1 MMSIAIQEPY
11 VETELHRRVEHWLQ
25 HGIPPIL
32 ILYGPPGCGKTTT
45 MRHLLLGEQADQL
58 PVVWLPATWG
68 ASLETMMGFWELR
81 PGQGT
86 VFIEGELFQGL
97 TTENCV
103 IVIDDAHTVATE
115 LQLLNGV
122 GDVTREVTC
131 ASLGRKIEIA
141 TGVRLVL
148 VANPPAPDLPPWE
161 RTRWELPEQIR
172 DRARMIEL
180 KDGLPRED
188 ELAIAGLHFPQSH
201 PQEVLEGMVD
211 LVRNLRQNGVL
222 YSYTPSVRSL
232 VMWCQ
237 LMEQGLSLG
246 EAYLEAVANKFL
258 KPEEYAAAIESFQAK
273 FDVDPT
279 ESSTS
284 KEGSDEG

>member
-1 MMSIAIQEPY
+1 MTITTQERY

-25 HGIPPIL
+25 YGVPPIL

-45 MRHLLLGEQADQL
+45 MRYLLLAAQADQF

-68 ASLETMMGFWELR
+68 ASLETMLGFWELR
-81 PGQGT
+81 GGET
-86 VFIEGELFQGL
+86 VFVEGELLQGL

-131 ASLGRKIEIA
+131 ASLGRKIA
-141 TGVRLVL
+141 VAAGVRLAL
-148 VANPPAPDLPPWE
+148 LANPPAPDLPPWE
-161 RTRWELPEQIR
+161 RTKWELPEQMR

-188 ELAIAGLHFPQSH
+188 ELAIAALHFPKSH
-201 PQEVLEGMVD
+201 PQEALEGMVD
-211 LVRNLRQNGVL
+211 IVRNLRQNGVL

-258 KPEEYAAAIESFQAK
+258 KPEEYAAAVEAFQAK

-279 ESSTS
+279 ERSAS
-284 KEGSDEG
+284 KEGSDAG